1 MNRVIITGGSRGIG
15 KACVERFI
23 REGCRVA
30 FIYKNSREAAESLAA
45 STGAFAVRGDV
56 ADPESAA
63 AAMEKAIE
71 LLGGVDILVN
81 NAGIAQFALFDQISE
96 QDWHTMIETN
106 LGGAYRC
113 SRIAVP
119 HMVAQKSGAIVN
131 ISSMWGISG
140 ASCEVHYSAAK
151 AGLIGMTKALAKELA
166 PSGVR
171 VNCIAPGAI
180 ATEMNSA
187 LDDEAIA
194 AICEE
199 TPLGRLGR
207 PEELA
212 ASVFFLASNEA
223 SFITGQ
229 TLSVDGGYI
238 V

>member
-1 MNRVIITGGSRGIG
+1 MIITGGSRGIG
-15 KACVERFI
+15 RACVERFVS
-23 REGCRVA
+23 EGSRVA

-45 STGAFAVRGDV
+45 KTGALAVMGDIS
-56 ADPESAA
+56 DPASAA
-63 AAMEKAIE
+63 AAMEKATE
-71 LLGGVDILVN
+71 QLGGVDVLVN
-81 NAGIAQFALFDQISE
+81 NAGIAQFSLFDEISE
-96 QDWHTMIETN
+96 QDWHEMIETN

-119 HMVAQKSGAIVN
+119 YMVAQKSGSIVN

-187 LDDEAIA
+187 LDEEAIA
-194 AICEE
+194 SICEE

-207 PEELA
+207 PEEVA
-212 ASVFFLASNEA
+212 ASVYFLASNEA